1 MIKQLTLELNE
12 MSNGNSNEEYDTNEN
27 KIIE

>member
-1 MIKQLTLELNE
+1 MIKQLTFELNE